1 LRSFLSKIETLKGC
15 RCPDKMAAARALK
28 ELRYIVISHRSGVA
42 KLRPRRYI
50 SHMVETKALHIE
62 LNPNGV
68 AASAQRVVIIA
79 SQVVGTCLRALAND
93 DLSRPEMKGGY
104 WGYQFSGIEMSE
116 DERRETYQNWV
127 LSKGFQDLAR
137 GVRETLEEAV
147 FYLAMVKMEP
157 RMTTWGQVEAD
168 MAAIRTGAARLQFP
182 QLLSEVNA
190 GLTEPMA
197 FDEEFASLQK
207 ARNCLEHRGGRVA
220 KRDLDP
226 ATNTLTLTFPRL
238 RMFYKRGDEEIELAP
253 GEVIDTHAPDNPF
266 GKDEEVPIYM
276 NLITRSREYALG
288 EPVVIT
294 ASDFFEIAMA
304 CQLFASDVAAK
315 LPTLAPNR

>member
-1 LRSFLSKIETLKGC
+1 MAESKN
-15 RCPDKMAAARALK
+15 
-28 ELRYIVISHRSGVA
+28 
-42 KLRPRRYI
+42 
-50 SHMVETKALHIE
+50 LHIE

-68 AASAQRVVIIA
+68 AAPAQRVVIIA

-93 DLSRPEMKGGY
+93 DLSTPEMKGGY
-104 WGYQFSGIEMSE
+104 LGYQFSGIEMSE

-157 RMTTWGQVEAD
+157 RVTTWGQVEAD
-168 MAAIRTGAARLQFP
+168 MAAIRAGAARLQFP
-182 QLLSEVNA
+182 QLLSEVNV

-220 KRDLDP
+220 ERDVDL

-266 GKDEEVPIYM
+266 GMDEEVPIYM
-276 NLITRSREYALG
+276 NRVTRSREYALG